1 MAGMTKMSDSNSLN
15 YIKSY
20 RFNSIYMKNLLRIL
34 ATVVL
39 PFFIVTCL
47 ALFLYNNYQEKQT
60 TAAFEKDSVRLS
72 SNINS
77 MLDDVKTKAI
87 ILGANRNL
95 NSVIVH
101 FDNKESI
108 INEIVNLSDTLSVYK
123 TSSGV
128 IDSIYIYFPNDE
140 FVISQAGASAKSS
153 FFDTMCI
160 DAMTA
165 DGATFDFRY
174 LERTVN
180 NKSKKTLTMF
190 YRCLVPQNQIV
201 LIIVNMDVK
210 KIRNFLNYS
219 EDTTVTLSSGD
230 YLLYSDSFLLPSSYQ
245 NINDGATLSATM
257 DVGSGLTLQ
266 IEALYP
272 PYSEEILMIRRIFL
286 ITIALSILTSLVL
299 VFFISKQIY
308 SPIRDIMDVLSKKDL
323 FPVEEK
329 KLLQNSNELQY
340 IIGSITA
347 SAQSKRIAENELV
360 EKISLLKKAQA
371 IALQSQINPHFLNN
385 TLETINWMA
394 IKQLGSENDVSAMI
408 NALATLLQMS
418 LANTDVFSTIKDEKR
433 MAETYLFI
441 QKRRL
446 SGRIQ
451 VEWDIPDYLMNCKI
465 VNVVLQPIIENAIK
479 YGMPSMDGVN
489 FLTIRATEENGI
501 VTLAVSDAGLGLLP
515 EECKKISD
523 SIRGNVLK
531 ESKHIGL
538 SNVHQRLVLAFG
550 EKYGVFFSSQ
560 IGIGTTVSITIPY
573 QVV

>member
-1 MAGMTKMSDSNSLN
+1 
-15 YIKSY
+15 
-20 RFNSIYMKNLLRIL
+20 
-34 ATVVL
+34 
-39 PFFIVTCL
+39 
-47 ALFLYNNYQEKQT
+47 
-60 TAAFEKDSVRLS
+60 
-72 SNINS
+72 
-77 MLDDVKTKAI
+77 
-87 ILGANRNL
+87 
-95 NSVIVH
+95 
-101 FDNKESI
+101 
-108 INEIVNLSDTLSVYK
+108 
-123 TSSGV
+123 
-128 IDSIYIYFPNDE
+128 
-140 FVISQAGASAKSS
+140 
-153 FFDTMCI
+153 
-160 DAMTA
+160 
-165 DGATFDFRY
+165 
-174 LERTVN
+174 
-180 NKSKKTLTMF
+180 MF

-201 LIIVNMDVK
+201 LIIVNMDIK
-210 KIRNFLNYS
+210 KIRTFLDYS
-219 EDTTVTLSSGD
+219 EDTTVTLLDGD
-230 YLLYSDSFLLPSSYQ
+230 YLLYSDSFLTPLSHQ
-245 NINDGATLSATM
+245 NKNDGSTLSATM
-257 DVGSGLTLQ
+257 DVSNGLTLQ
-266 IEALYP
+266 IESLYP

-308 SPIRDIMDVLSKKDL
+308 SPIRDIMDVLSKEDL

-340 IIGSITA
+340 IIGTITA

-451 VEWDIPDYLMNCKI
+451 VEWDIPDNLMNCKI

-479 YGMPSMDGVN
+479 YGMPSIDGVN
-489 FLTIRATEENGI
+489 LLTIRGTEENGI

-515 EECKKISD
+515 EECKKISA
-523 SIRGNVLK
+523 SIRENVLK

-560 IGIGTTVSITIPY
+560 IGVGTTVSITIPY